1 MLGGAFEAWDILRG
15 PRFQAGDC
23 NNKSVN
29 LFRSRSQVTSSLAV
43 VKLRLLGLAP
53 PGQFDFLRR
62 EVDSELGK
70 KRV

>member
-1 MLGGAFEAWDILRG
+1 
-15 PRFQAGDC
+15 
-23 NNKSVN
+23 
-29 LFRSRSQVTSSLAV
+29 LAV